1 MEHEKLKVLMVEPQK
16 EPCAVE
22 IPAGLKGLQMAVGG
36 FIEAVYPYEE
46 PVALICNEEGKLLG
60 LPLNRALRDE
70 NGDIYDIIA
79 GTFLICSAPP
89 DSENFAG
96 LSEEQMQKYKS
107 KFEHIEIYLGR

>member
-1 MEHEKLKVLMVEPQK
+1 MNALVIEPMRKPYTK
-16 EPCAVE
+16 EIDGE
-22 IPAGLKGLQMAVGG
+22 LESMQNIVGG
-36 FIEAVYPYEE
+36 LIQAIYPFEDE
-46 PVALICNEEGKLLG
+46 TVALICNEEGKLLG